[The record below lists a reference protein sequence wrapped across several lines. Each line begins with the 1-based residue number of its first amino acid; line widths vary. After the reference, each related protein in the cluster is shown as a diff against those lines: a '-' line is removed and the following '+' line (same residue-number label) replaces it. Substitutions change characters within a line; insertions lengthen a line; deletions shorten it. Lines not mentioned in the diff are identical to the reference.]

1 MLQQVLRDAVAD
13 RGISARQA
21 AREIGVAHTTVIRIL
36 EGHNPS
42 HKSLQKVAEWLGTP
56 AEAFALVNREG
67 DDGVA
72 AQLLVFLKR
81 NPEVGKAFRDVMDA
95 FNNGSIEDDDVNEI
109 LKFIHYRLS

>member
-1 MLQQVLRDAVAD
+1 MLQQVFRDAVAD

-36 EGHNPS
+36 EGQNPS
-42 HKSLQKVAEWLGTP
+42 HGSLQKVAEWLGTP

-67 DDGVA
+67 DEGIA
-72 AQLLVFLKR
+72 AQLLVFLMR
-81 NPEVGKAFRDVMDA
+81 NPKLAKAFQDVMDA
-95 FNNGSIEDDDVNEI
+95 FNSGKIEDSDVEEI